1 MHTTVNRTM
10 SLDEIARDYGKM
22 VSSICRRMIMDEETA
37 RDAAQ
42 QVWTEIVKSY
52 PSFRG
57 EAKISTWIYTIA
69 RRTAADHARS
79 EKTFSMRFVRGYF
92 NQEDIEPP
100 VSADPDKELWVKQ
113 TCDKCVTAMLHCVDN
128 ETRLAHIF
136 RDVAELEYAEIAGI
150 LEKDEVAV
158 RQMVSRSRKRINS
171 FLRGRCT
178 IYNPRGDCRC
188 RIKKAVDEVD
198 LAAEYEKIND
208 MVRRVNFYKKSE
220 TILPSKNY
228 WENLL

>member
-1 MHTTVNRTM
+1 MRQHAPCTQVAGDGDWGQAVRA
-10 SLDEIARDYGKM
+10 LPAR
-22 VSSICRRMIMDEETA
+22 
-37 RDAAQ
+37 Q
-42 QVWTEIVKSY
+42 QQ
-52 PSFRG
+52 
-57 EAKISTWIYTIA
+57 A
-69 RRTAADHARS
+69 
-79 EKTFSMRFVRGYF
+79 
-92 NQEDIEPP
+92 
-100 VSADPDKELWVKQ
+100 
-113 TCDKCVTAMLHCVDN
+113 
-128 ETRLAHIF
+128 
-136 RDVAELEYAEIAGI
+136 VAYHYVAGLPYAEIAGI

-198 LAAEYEKIND
+198 LAAEYEKIGD